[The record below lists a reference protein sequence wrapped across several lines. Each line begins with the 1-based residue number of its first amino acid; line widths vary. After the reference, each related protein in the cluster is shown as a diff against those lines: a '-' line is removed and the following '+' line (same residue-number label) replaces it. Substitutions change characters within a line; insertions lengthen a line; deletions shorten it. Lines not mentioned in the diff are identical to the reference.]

1 MKQRTTE
8 LSWLGEVTAKEP
20 LKVGDQI
27 KIQAGGRERPGHVL
41 ALSDWQ
47 WILVQTDDGRLWLDV
62 VMNISAAYWS
72 QLVLLDRS
80 MSADDLHMIE
90 EIARAVAWRPRRV
103 DVADVPGA
111 ERLGG
116 PGEQLMRL

>member
-1 MKQRTTE
+1 M
-8 LSWLGEVTAKEP
+8 TATEP

-27 KIQAGGRERPGHVL
+27 KIEADGMERPGHVL

-62 VMNISAAYWS
+62 VMNVSAAYWS
-72 QLVLLDRS
+72 QLVLLDRNT
-80 MSADDLHMIE
+80 SAGDLRMIG
-90 EIARAVAWRPRRV
+90 EIARAVAWHPRRV
-103 DVADVPGA
+103 DVADVPGT

-116 PGEQLMRL
+116 PGEQLTRL